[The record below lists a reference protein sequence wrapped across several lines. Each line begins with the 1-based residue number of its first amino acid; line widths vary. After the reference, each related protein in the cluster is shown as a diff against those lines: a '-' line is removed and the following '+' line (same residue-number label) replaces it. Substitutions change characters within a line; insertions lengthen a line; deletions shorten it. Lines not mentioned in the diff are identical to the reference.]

1 MKGRTQSVVSVASL
15 LIAGAVVLWP
25 SRSEASII
33 DLGIGGGILKR
44 SLSDVDYNTSFAWQ
58 LQAEMT
64 FFPFLM
70 AGPYATFTS
79 STASIGTAETPSKI
93 DFRTIGA
100 HFKLKIPVTD
110 SLSPFGILGVGW
122 AHADFPDQA
131 ISVCNTGMMMT
142 SCTITLPSATANF
155 AEFVIGG
162 GLMWN
167 VAGPLALTGE
177 FDWRPTAGY
186 TNDVYERQAQARTT
200 TAPDPARNGV
210 AWVGLLGVALT
221 L

>member
-1 MKGRTQSVVSVASL
+1 MKGRKQAIGSVASL
-15 LIAGAVVLWP
+15 LLVGAVVLWP

-33 DLGIGGGILKR
+33 DLGVSGGILKR
-44 SLSDVDYNTSFAWQ
+44 SLSEVDYNTSFAWQ

-79 STASIGTAETPSKI
+79 ASASIGTAETPSKI

-110 SLSPFGILGVGW
+110 SFAPYGIAGVGW
-122 AHADFPDQA
+122 AHANFPDQA
-131 ISVCNTGMMMT
+131 VTVCNSMVT

-155 AEFVIGG
+155 AEFVVGG
-162 GLMWN
+162 GVMWT

-177 FDWRPTAGY
+177 FNWRPTAGY
-186 TNDVYERQAQARTT
+186 TNDVYERQAQSRQT

-210 AWVGLLGVALT
+210 AWVGLLGIALT

>member
-1 MKGRTQSVVSVASL
+1 MRGRKQAIGSVASL
-15 LIAGAVVLWP
+15 LLAGAVVLFP
-25 SRSEASII
+25 SRSEASMI
-33 DLGIGGGILKR
+33 DIGAAGGVLKR

-79 STASIGTAETPSKI
+79 SSASIGTGETPSKI
-93 DFRTIGA
+93 DFRTIGT

-110 SLSPFGILGVGW
+110 SIAPFAVAGVGW
-122 AHADFPDQA
+122 AHANFPDQA
-131 ISVCNTGMMMT
+131 VTVCNTMGVA
-142 SCTITLPSATANF
+142 SCTIKLPAATANF
-155 AEFVIGG
+155 AEFVLGG
-162 GLMWN
+162 GLMWTL
-167 VAGPLALTGE
+167 AGPLAVTGE

-186 TNDVYERQAQARTT
+186 TNDVYERQAQARST

-210 AWVGLLGVALT
+210 AWVGLFGIALT

>member
-1 MKGRTQSVVSVASL
+1 MNVRKRDIGPVAAL
-15 LIAGAVVLWP
+15 LVAGAVVLWP

-33 DLGIGGGILKR
+33 DLGVAGGVLKR

-79 STASIGTAETPSKI
+79 SSASIASNDTPSKI

-100 HFKLKIPVTD
+100 HLKLKIPVTD
-110 SLSPFGILGVGW
+110 SIAPFGVAGVGW
-122 AHADFPDQA
+122 AHADFPNQA
-131 ISVCNTGMMMT
+131 VAVCNSMIP
-142 SCTITLPSATANF
+142 SCTVRLPSATANF
-155 AEFVIGG
+155 AEFVVGG
-162 GLMWN
+162 GIMWN

-186 TNDVYERQAQARTT
+186 TNDVYEQAKSQQMTT
-200 TAPDPARNGV
+200 PPDPGRNGV
-210 AWVGLLGVALT
+210 AWVGLFGIALT

>member
-1 MKGRTQSVVSVASL
+1 MNVRKQAIGSVASL
-15 LIAGAVVLWP
+15 LIAGAMLLWP

-33 DLGIGGGILKR
+33 DIGASGGILKR
-44 SLSDVDYNTSFAWQ
+44 SLSDVDYNSSFAWQ

-79 STASIGTAETPSKI
+79 SSASIGTAETPSKI

-100 HFKLKIPVTD
+100 HFKLKIPITD
-110 SLSPFGILGVGW
+110 SIAPYGIAGVGW
-122 AHADFPDQA
+122 AHANFPDQA
-131 ISVCNTGMMMT
+131 VTVCNAMIS
-142 SCTITLPSATANF
+142 SCTIKLPNATANF
-155 AEFVIGG
+155 AEFVVGG
-162 GLMWN
+162 GVMWTL
-167 VAGPLALTGE
+167 AGPLAITGE
-177 FDWRPTAGY
+177 FNWRPTAGY
-186 TNDVYERQAQARTT
+186 TNDVYERQAQARST

-210 AWVGLLGVALT
+210 AWVGLFGIALT

>member
-1 MKGRTQSVVSVASL
+1 MKERKFAIGSVAL
-15 LIAGAVVLWP
+15 LLAGAVVLWP

-79 STASIGTAETPSKI
+79 SSASIGTAETPSKI

-110 SLSPFGILGVGW
+110 TIAPFGVAGVGW
-122 AHADFPDQA
+122 AHANFPDQA
-131 ISVCNTGMMMT
+131 ITVCNQMMA

-155 AEFVIGG
+155 AEFVVGG

-186 TNDVYERQAQARTT
+186 TNDVYERQAQARST

>member
-1 MKGRTQSVVSVASL
+1 MNVRKQAIGSVSAL
-15 LIAGAVVLWP
+15 LLAGAVVLWP
-25 SRSEASII
+25 SRSDASII
-33 DLGIGGGILKR
+33 DLGAAGGVLKR

-79 STASIGTAETPSKI
+79 ASASIGTAETPSKI

-100 HFKLKIPVTD
+100 HFKLKIPITD
-110 SLSPFGILGVGW
+110 TLSPFGVAGVGW
-122 AHADFPDQA
+122 AHANFPDQA
-131 ISVCNTGMMMT
+131 IAVCNQMVA

-155 AEFVIGG
+155 AEFVVGG

-177 FDWRPTAGY
+177 FDWRPTTGY
-186 TNDVYERQAQARTT
+186 SNDVYERQAQARST

-210 AWVGLLGVALT
+210 AWVGLFGLALT

>member
-1 MKGRTQSVVSVASL
+1 MNGRTSILGSVASIL
-15 LIAGAVVLWP
+15 VASAVVLWP
-25 SRSEASII
+25 ARAQANII
-33 DLGIGGGILKR
+33 DLGVGGGILKR
-44 SLSDVDYNTSFAWQ
+44 SLSEVDYNTSFAWQ
-58 LQAEMT
+58 LQAEMA

-79 STASIGTAETPSKI
+79 SAASIGTGETPSKI

-110 SLSPFGILGVGW
+110 SIAPFGVAGVGW
-122 AHADFPDQA
+122 AHANFPDQA
-131 ISVCNTGMMMT
+131 VTVCNTMVA

-155 AEFVIGG
+155 AEFVVGG
-162 GLMWN
+162 GIMWTL
-167 VAGPLALTGE
+167 AGPLALTGE

-186 TNDVYERQAQARTT
+186 SNDVYERQAQARST

-210 AWVGLLGVALT
+210 AWVGLFGVALS

>member
-1 MKGRTQSVVSVASL
+1 MNVRKRDIGSVAAL
-15 LIAGAVVLWP
+15 LVAGAVVLWP

-33 DLGIGGGILKR
+33 DVGAAGGVLKR

-79 STASIGTAETPSKI
+79 SSASIGSGETPSKI

-100 HFKLKIPVTD
+100 HVKLKIPVTD
-110 SLSPFGILGVGW
+110 SIAPFGVAGVGW
-122 AHADFPDQA
+122 AHANFPDQA
-131 ISVCNTGMMMT
+131 VAVCNSMVA
-142 SCTITLPSATANF
+142 SCTLRLPSATANF
-155 AEFVIGG
+155 AEFVVGG
-162 GLMWN
+162 GIMWN

-186 TNDVYERQAQARTT
+186 SNDVYERQAQARST

-210 AWVGLLGVALT
+210 AWVGLFGIALT